1 MAAIIGIDLGTTNS
15 LVSFWDGSDSV
26 IIPNAHGQ
34 NLTPSVVGLDDGN
47 DNNVNILVGAV
58 AQQRLITHPQL
69 TASLFKRY
77 IGSDRKFQLGSR
89 TFRPEDLSSLIIRS
103 LKEDAEAFLN
113 EKVDE
118 AVISVPA
125 YFNDKQRKTTQTAGQ
140 LAGLKVERLINEPTA
155 AAISYGLHKADSESS
170 FLVFDLGG
178 GTFDVSVLSLFD
190 NIMEVNA
197 TAGHNA
203 LGGEDFVDQI
213 MKTFLQSQ
221 QLEQQQLDLKTFS
234 LLRYKAEQLKR
245 ALTTQNSA
253 NFSIDIDQTIYNWS
267 LNRNQFEDISSELI
281 HRIRQPIERALNDA
295 AISPGELDAVI
306 LVGGATR
313 MPLIRSLSAKM
324 FSRLPTSHQNPDEV
338 VAMGAAIQAGLKSRH
353 HALKEIILTDVCPY
367 TLGIETVQH
376 SRENS
381 RFHSGQA
388 GRFSPIIERNTV
400 IPVSREECF
409 YSCHDDQQAL
419 LISIFQGESRLTKNN
434 IKLGEFS
441 VDIPPGQAGQQG
453 VKVRFT
459 YDINGILEVQTTTLE
474 NGEVNVLVIDND
486 NCSLSKEEIKK
497 RFKEL
502 EVLKTHPRDQ
512 LENRMAIARGERLY
526 EQTLGDSRSTISRL
540 LSQFETIINEQNTD
554 EIMAHRKQLN
564 EQLDLLETLRI

>member
-1 MAAIIGIDLGTTNS
+1 MTAIIGIDLGTTNS
-15 LVSFWDGSDSV
+15 LVSYWDGNNAV

-34 NLTPSVVGLDDGN
+34 NLTPSVVGLEDSTDGN
-47 DNNVNILVGAV
+47 ANILVGAV
-58 AQQRLITHPQL
+58 AQERLITHPQL

-77 IGSDRKFQLGSR
+77 MGSSKEYSLGSS
-89 TFRPEDLSSLIIRS
+89 TFRPEDLSALVIRS
-103 LKEDAEAFLN
+103 LKDDAEAFLN
-113 EKVDE
+113 EEVTE

-125 YFNDKQRKTTQTAGQ
+125 YFNDKQRKITQTAGQ

-213 MKTFLQSQ
+213 VKSFLQSH
-221 QLEQQQLDLKTFS
+221 QLEQQQLDLKSFS

-245 ALTTQNSA
+245 ALTTQDSA
-253 NFSIDIDQTIYNWS
+253 NFSIEINHNTYNWS
-267 LNRNQFEDISSELI
+267 LDRKQFESLSSDLV
-281 HRIRQPIERALNDA
+281 HRLRQPIERALNDA
-295 AISPGELDAVI
+295 AISPAELDAVI

-324 FSRLPTSHQNPDEV
+324 FSRLPDSHQNPDEV

-353 HALKEIILTDVCPY
+353 HALKEVILTDVCPY

-376 SRENS
+376 TRES
-381 RFHSGQA
+381 TATHPGQA

-409 YSCHDDQQAL
+409 YSCHDNQEAL

-441 VDIPPGQAGQQG
+441 VSIPPAQAGQQG
-453 VKVRFT
+453 IKVRFT

-474 NGEVNVLVIDND
+474 SGEVNIFIIDND
-486 NCSLSKEEIKK
+486 SCQLSKEEIKK

-502 EVLKTHPRDQ
+502 EALKTHPRDQ
-512 LENRMAIARGERLY
+512 QENRMAIARGERLY
-526 EQTLGDSRSTISRL
+526 EQTLGDNRSTISQL
-540 LSQFETIINEQNTD
+540 LSQFESIINEQNID
-554 EIMAHRKQLN
+554 EITTYRKQLN